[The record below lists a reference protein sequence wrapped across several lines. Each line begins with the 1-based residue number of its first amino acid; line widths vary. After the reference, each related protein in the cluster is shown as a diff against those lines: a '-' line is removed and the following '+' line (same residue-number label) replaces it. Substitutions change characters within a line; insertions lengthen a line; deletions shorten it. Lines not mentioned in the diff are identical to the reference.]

1 MEFQPTGQL
10 RLEREKSIVL
20 IIVIFILTFI
30 LFLGYVNVQ
39 LLCEDSKDHY
49 RWNKVT
55 TCVHNLFGGQRS
67 VDQYGELKIT
77 NLDRNISCKLTFVKV
92 CFHNI

>member
-1 MEFQPTGQL
+1 MLNVNDGNNGLSYDYF
-10 RLEREKSIVL
+10 S
-20 IIVIFILTFI
+20 
-30 LFLGYVNVQ
+30 GYVNVQ
-39 LLCEDSKDHY
+39 LICNDSKDHY

-77 NLDRNISCKLTFVKV
+77 NLDKNITCKLTFVKV
-92 CFHNI
+92 CVLLSFI